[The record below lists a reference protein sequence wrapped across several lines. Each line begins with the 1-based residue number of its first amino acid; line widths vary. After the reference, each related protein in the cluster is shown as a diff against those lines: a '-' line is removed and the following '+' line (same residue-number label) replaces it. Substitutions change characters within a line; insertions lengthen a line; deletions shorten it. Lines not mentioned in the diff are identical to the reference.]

1 MNYLDLINIKYSF
14 KKRLYLFIALFISL
28 IYYIFNLNMYES
40 YSTYGY
46 IEDNY
51 LVTKI
56 IDNPDIINSMKY
68 IKIGTI
74 NYEASIEEIS
84 QSLIDEENYVNYQ
97 IVKLKLS
104 GRLYNNEAF
113 KFAIFYNEE
122 KVYNKLKKIIF

>member
-14 KKRLYLFIALFISL
+14 KKGLYLFIALFIGL

-56 IDNPDIINSMKY
+56 IDNPDIINSIKY

-84 QSLIDEENYVNYQ
+84 QSLIDEENFVNYQ
-97 IVKLKLS
+97 LVKLKLS
-104 GRLYNNEAF
+104 ERLNNNEAF
-113 KFAIFYNEE
+113 KFVIFYNEE
-122 KVYNKLKKIIF
+122 KVYNKLKKIVF